1 MTQVQF
7 WEMTIRPETTK
18 VTSSTTFN
26 SDQKM
31 FRRNPWDRRP
41 ARKVKKQRKKTPNK
55 GHANLKK
62 EMEGDDILVEL
73 TGKTSATRG
82 EYVKLI
88 WKYIKDNKLQKASDG
103 RVIVPDEKL
112 AKLMGVQGH
121 EMNAFLMLRFIERH
135 LKKTD

>member
-1 MTQVQF
+1 
-7 WEMTIRPETTK
+7 
-18 VTSSTTFN
+18 
-26 SDQKM
+26 M
-31 FRRNPWDRRP
+31 FRRNNRRQ
-41 ARKVKKQRKKTPNK
+41 ARKVKKQKRKTPNK

-62 EMEGDDILVEL
+62 KMEGDDILVEL

-88 WKYIKDNKLQKASDG
+88 WKYIKDNKLQKAGDG

-112 AKLMGVQGH
+112 AKLMGVQGQ

-135 LKKTD
+135 LKKTVINANPN